1 MFELCENLKYL
12 DLSSF
17 IIKNVVNTKDM
28 FFGCENL
35 HYLEKVNYI
44 KLKELNLSDNEIS
57 DINILKKLILK
68 N

>member
-1 MFELCENLKYL
+1 MWEF
-12 DLSSF
+12 
-17 IIKNVVNTKDM
+17 
-28 FFGCENL
+28 
-35 HYLEKVNYI
+35 NYI